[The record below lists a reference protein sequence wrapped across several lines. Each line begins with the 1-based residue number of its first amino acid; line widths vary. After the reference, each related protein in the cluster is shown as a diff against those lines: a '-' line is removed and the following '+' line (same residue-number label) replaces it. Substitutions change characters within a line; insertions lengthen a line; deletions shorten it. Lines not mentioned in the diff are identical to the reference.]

1 MKCLFCI
8 RLYLFIK
15 VFTLQ
20 PDDGC
25 VVDQTHNCVAVEL
38 NICVR
43 GKLWPVFVCIDIGTE
58 CDDKDHMNAAVNDC
72 ACTNDTDTHQH

>member
-8 RLYLFIK
+8 HLYLFIK

-25 VVDQTHNCVAVEL
+25 VLDQTLNCVAVEL

-43 GKLWPVFVCIDIGTE
+43 GKLCVFVYIDIGTE

-72 ACTNDTDTHQH
+72 ACTNDTDTHRH